1 MYHYDFKNL
10 PCLHHYVL
18 KLVVYVPNT
27 MHKPI
32 WEFIF
37 KNLVG
42 THGAVEISVSK
53 MAFSLDVTKPHCLSS
68 PLMDEDFML

>member
-1 MYHYDFKNL
+1 MISKTFPAYIIMSSNWWFMYQ
-10 PCLHHYVL
+10 
-18 KLVVYVPNT
+18 T

-68 PLMDEDFML
+68 SLMDEDFML